1 MVIIRKI
8 CELTWLFLLG
18 NEGKVEF
25 GYQTAKKQN
34 EQRGGK
40 ARGVCLEKHTVQH
53 AESVAGSSEERGG
66 EGGGKGV
73 PRRVSS
79 VREELGQDRESTG
92 EKGFKTKPLRN
103 LRIQRLYRGK
113 AADKGG
119 QEGMVREAGESQEGM
134 APQILRE
141 EII

>member
-1 MVIIRKI
+1 MAIRQPKNRMSKSI
-8 CELTWLFLLG
+8 
-18 NEGKVEF
+18 K
-25 GYQTAKKQN
+25 
-34 EQRGGK
+34 QRGGK
-40 ARGVCLEKHTVQH
+40 ARGVCGGKDTVQRV
-53 AESVAGSSEERGG
+53 ESRARSSEERGG
-66 EGGGKGV
+66 EVEGKGV
-73 PRRVSS
+73 PRRVNS
-79 VREELGQDRESTG
+79 VHEELGQDRESTG
-92 EKGFKTKPLRN
+92 KKGFKTKPLRN